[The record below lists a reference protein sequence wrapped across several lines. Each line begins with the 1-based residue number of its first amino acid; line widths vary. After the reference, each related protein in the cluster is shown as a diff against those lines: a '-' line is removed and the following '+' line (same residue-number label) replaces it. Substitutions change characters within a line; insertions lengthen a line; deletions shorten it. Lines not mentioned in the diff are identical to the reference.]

1 MSKHELSLVE
11 VTHYTD
17 PDVLDIVK
25 DFHVRGN
32 FASLPEF
39 SERTFVSAVPI
50 TQLEKF
56 ENKEVLFRPG
66 FSSVVNISP
75 SQNFSRE
82 RLPSGIDFCDRN
94 KLSVRTIEKLLVNAF
109 SSPDPTSVR
118 RPYPSGGA
126 QYPIEVFLCRLSE
139 NTENWQIG
147 TNVYHY
153 LPLSQA
159 LESVAT
165 CNTQSLYRS
174 LSGGDSER
182 LGRPH
187 FALVY
192 CVIFEKALFKYRY
205 RGYRMALMEAG
216 SMYQN
221 AGLVADQIGLKNRVW
236 AGFTDSYVAKTMNL
250 DQRTVAPLIVQF
262 FGDVTDDKCLQ

>member
-182 LGRPH
+182 
-187 FALVY
+187 
-192 CVIFEKALFKYRY
+192 
-205 RGYRMALMEAG
+205 
-216 SMYQN
+216 
-221 AGLVADQIGLKNRVW
+221 
-236 AGFTDSYVAKTMNL
+236 
-250 DQRTVAPLIVQF
+250 
-262 FGDVTDDKCLQ
+262 